1 MVALERSVKS
11 LGSQPLAKQVY
22 DSLRQKIL
30 TFELKPYQMLS
41 EAWVSNQLEVSRTPA
56 REALARLAEK
66 NFVDVLPQRGSQ
78 VSPLR
83 IKDLETSQ
91 FMREALEISLLRRA
105 FKSEGRAEFVK
116 GLRKEITLQ
125 QTYVKFDDFES
136 FYASD
141 ERFHGLVAKFANL
154 SEVLPQILRLKDH
167 MDRFRYLMIEA
178 VDDLNVIVEQ
188 HTAITDAIEK
198 GDGKAA
204 EKLMIVHVR
213 RILEYAEKARKKFP
227 QYFEGYTGPVKTRS

>member
-1 MVALERSVKS
+1 M
-11 LGSQPLAKQVY
+11 
-22 DSLRQKIL
+22 
-30 TFELKPYQMLS
+30 
-41 EAWVSNQLEVSRTPA
+41 
-56 REALARLAEK
+56 
-66 NFVDVLPQRGSQ
+66 
-78 VSPLR
+78 
-83 IKDLETSQ
+83 
-91 FMREALEISLLRRA
+91 RRA

>member
-22 DSLRQKIL
+22 DSLHQKIL